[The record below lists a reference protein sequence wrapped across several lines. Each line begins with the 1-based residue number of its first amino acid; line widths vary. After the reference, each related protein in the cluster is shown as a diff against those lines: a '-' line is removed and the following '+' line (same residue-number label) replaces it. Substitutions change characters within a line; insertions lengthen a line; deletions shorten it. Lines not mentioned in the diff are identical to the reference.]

1 MKISKQ
7 AKRDAKQ
14 LFNVCVV
21 DGALADDRV
30 RQAVSKV
37 VEGRPRGYVG
47 ILHHFQRLVK
57 LDIDKRTAKV
67 ESATGL
73 TGEQQ
78 ASVQANLEKRY
89 GGGLNLTFSVN
100 PVLIGG
106 LRIQI
111 GSDVYDGSVHG
122 RLMQLKNSAAL

>member
-21 DGALADDRV
+21 DGVLADDRV

-37 VEGRPRGYVG
+37 IEGKPRGYVG
-47 ILHHFQRLVK
+47 ILHHFQRLMK

-67 ESATGL
+67 ESAAEL

-78 ASVQANLEKRY
+78 AVVQSNLEKRY
-89 GGGLNLTFSVN
+89 GGGLKLSFSVN
-100 PVLIGG
+100 PTLIGG